1 MRTIGLV
8 KPKSPAT
15 LEIDSKKVAEEVTEN
30 LNAANK
36 KPKSAPK
43 AEKEDDNA

>member
-8 KPKSPAT
+8 KTKPSAPVTNAT
-15 LEIDSKKVAEEVTEN
+15 LEIDGEKMAEKVTE
-30 LNAANK
+30 K

-43 AEKEDDNA
+43 AEKADDNA